1 MSELIW
7 GEIMHEDV
15 VGMGT
20 DMHGN
25 GVVGIVE
32 FNVPLGTVKVIS
44 ETGEWV
50 DMGTDM
56 DGDVV
61 GMGKK

>member
-1 MSELIW
+1 
-7 GEIMHEDV
+7 MHEDV